1 MVRGAEGTAAA
12 ESDEQFA
19 AAFGETVAMGEVAA
33 DHVGERLGGDAGVTG
48 GPGIV
53 WRELCLALAGGA
65 AGAGAGAAGGCTGG
79 KAIQEDRSGEEE
91 DAAPTHAHARG
102 WECWRTT
109 VRRRRGA
116 TSRRSSRSGEAAAAT
131 AAMRMKWGCR
141 RGGAQSDV

>member
-19 AAFGETVAMGEVAA
+19 AAFGATVAIGEVDA
-33 DHVGERLGGDAGVTG
+33 DHVGERLGGGAGVTG
-48 GPGIV
+48 GLRKV
-53 WRELCLALAGGA
+53 WRELFLALAGGA

-79 KAIQEDRSGEEE
+79 KAIQEDRSGEE

-109 VRRRRGA
+109 VRR
-116 TSRRSSRSGEAAAAT
+116 
-131 AAMRMKWGCR
+131 C
-141 RGGAQSDV
+141 